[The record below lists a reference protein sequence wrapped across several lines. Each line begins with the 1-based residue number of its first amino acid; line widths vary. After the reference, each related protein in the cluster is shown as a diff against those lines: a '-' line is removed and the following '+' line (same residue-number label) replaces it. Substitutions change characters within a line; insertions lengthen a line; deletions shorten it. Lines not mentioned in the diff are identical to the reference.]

1 MMQTARAAIPLNV
14 IPLPANRGNPWV
26 QAAAEDT
33 SLAIFPFG
41 GSYFAHCVKS
51 PDDRRFIINFGKFD
65 RCLGEIFAQGSSAN
79 FEILAHVHTHDDPIP
94 QQIEQVRELRQLSGL
109 TWHYLA
115 ELIGV
120 SAKTLHNWAA
130 GKPVDAKNQR
140 RVAKVIA
147 VLRFIDRGNGE
158 ANRALL
164 LNETIEGISVLDLVK
179 AGEFDRVRQAIA
191 RGQGRTAAAPPLPPS
206 TVAAWGPDDLGERLS
221 KWQGAP
227 AIDFEPNARPT
238 RTRPANARRKR

>member
-14 IPLPANRGNPWV
+14 IPPPANRGNPWV
-26 QAAAEDT
+26 QAAAEDA
-33 SLAIFPFG
+33 SLTIFPFG
-41 GSYFAHCVKS
+41 GIYFDHS
-51 PDDRRFIINFGKFD
+51 IGRPGDRRYIINFGKFEK
-65 RCLGEIFAQGSSAN
+65 CLGEIFAHGSSAN
-79 FEILAHVHTHDDPIP
+79 FDILADVHTHGDPIP

-130 GKPVDAKNQR
+130 GKPIDAKNQR

-164 LNETIEGISVLDLVK
+164 LNESVEGISVFDLVK
-179 AGEFDRVRQAIA
+179 AREFDRVRQAIA

-206 TVAAWGPDDLGERLS
+206 TVAAWGPEDLGERLS
-221 KWQGAP
+221 KWQGEP
-227 AIDFEPNARPT
+227 AIDFEPIARPT
-238 RTRPANARRKR
+238 RTRPANARRKG